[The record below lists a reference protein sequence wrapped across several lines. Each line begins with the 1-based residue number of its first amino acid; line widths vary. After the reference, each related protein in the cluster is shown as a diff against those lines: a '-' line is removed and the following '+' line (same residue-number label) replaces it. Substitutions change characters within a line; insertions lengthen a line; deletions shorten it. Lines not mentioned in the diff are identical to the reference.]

1 MTALQLMRAPR
12 ALFPFCLAAL
22 LVTAPGGHAALV
34 VADDA
39 PANSGNNDVSAA
51 FGFYSPEMN
60 QWEENERVR
69 EALQQKISV
78 NFDGTPMRQA
88 LEDVVEE
95 IGVRIELDEF
105 NLRDEGITPA
115 DFTVPR
121 MLRADSA
128 PAATLIRSLLGPQV
142 AGVGLDFIIRDGS
155 VLITPANIAEES
167 LATRLYDVR
176 RLVALGYRLESVPP
190 RDSQIDTGL
199 ELFFFGAPELGDDAA
214 DQSDSRE
221 LRIIGLDQQQRYPA
235 DQGADEDLVTA
246 VRTEPITT
254 LQQVIYDLTTGSW
267 WEPDG
272 IGGDITRVGDC
283 LAIQQTERVHEE
295 IARLLAG
302 LIEAATRTESGDP
315 ILVRPAPTDPEY
327 AALRK
332 RVTVEVVDA
341 PLVDVLDDLSQ
352 QVGIP
357 VRVNIQTSDR
367 LGLAEIPVDTEMAT
381 RILNTKVTLNVDD
394 GVLAPML
401 TRVVDEL
408 HWNLRIEPGQ
418 IVIDAPQGEDQQV
431 VAIYNVA
438 DFDES
443 VRTALKQLVMYETFG
458 WWRLIDGTGG
468 ALHVLSNGV
477 MPILQTPRVHAEI
490 ALLLER
496 LRGAGA
502 NEAFPNPA
510 DDEWTTRIY
519 PIENADAID
528 WLVDAVQTFVRPET
542 WDVRGGEAAI
552 RGGGHTLIIRQT
564 GAGHR
569 DVARLLER
577 IEWAHGYVRE
587 HLPSGSEEK
596 EEAAHDD

>member
-1 MTALQLMRAPR
+1 MSALELMRAPR
-12 ALFPFCLAAL
+12 VLFPFCLAAL
-22 LVTAPGGHAALV
+22 MIILPGGRAELAAG
-34 VADDA
+34 DDA
-39 PANSGNNDVSAA
+39 PAPSGNNDESVT
-51 FGFYSPEMN
+51 FGFYASEKN

-69 EALQQKISV
+69 EALQQRISV
-78 NFDGTPMRQA
+78 DFDGTPLQEA
-88 LEDVVEE
+88 LEQVSEE
-95 IGVRIELDEF
+95 IGTAIELDVQ

-121 MLRADSA
+121 RLRADSA
-128 PAATLIRSLLGPQV
+128 PAATVIRSLLGVDV
-142 AGVGLDFIIRDGS
+142 AGVGLDFIIKDGS

-190 RDSQIDTGL
+190 RDSQNDAGL
-199 ELFFFGAPELGDDAA
+199 EAFFFGAPEPGDR
-214 DQSDSRE
+214 SDSRE

-235 DQGADEDLVTA
+235 DQGDDEDLVTA

-254 LQQVIYDLTTGSW
+254 LQQAIYDLTTGSW
-267 WEPDG
+267 WERDG

-283 LAIQQTERVHEE
+283 LAIRQTEKVHEE
-295 IARLLAG
+295 IAPLLAG
-302 LIEAATRTESGDP
+302 LVEAATRTESGNP

-327 AALRK
+327 AALMK

-341 PLVDVLDDLSQ
+341 PLVDVLNDLSQ

-357 VRVNIQTSDR
+357 IRVNIQTSDR
-367 LGLAEIPVDTEMAT
+367 LGLAEIPVDAEMAT

-408 HWNLRIEPGQ
+408 HWNLRIEPGE
-418 IVIDAPQGEDQQV
+418 IVIDAPQGEEQQV
-431 VAIYNVA
+431 VVIYNGA

-443 VRTALKQLVMYETFG
+443 VRTALKQLVMHETSG

-477 MPILQTPRVHAEI
+477 MPVLQTPRVHAEI
-490 ALLLER
+490 AVLLER
-496 LRGAGA
+496 LRVAGA
-502 NEAFPNPA
+502 NESFPNPA

-528 WLVDAVQTFVRPET
+528 WLVDAVQTFVRHET
-542 WDVRGGEAAI
+542 WDVKGGEAAI

-587 HLPSGSEEK
+587 HLPAASEEK
-596 EEAAHDD
+596 EAAAHDD